1 MLPNLKLVY
10 WNWFLELLRYHT
22 LVDCVIKEHNSV
34 KITKLQF
41 IAYVILKIML
51 FLVTSYFKINSPT
64 IMTVGTISQQII
76 FSESWKYI
84 LQTHRFNGSNSSLVL
99 FTQYRCHLFALP
111 FQLIIYSS
119 YVCICLSAEP
129 CLSNDSTRKL
139 CVFGSAIKKHW
150 IHDLKIWHWHKRAH
164 SVTH

>member
-1 MLPNLKLVY
+1 
-10 WNWFLELLRYHT
+10 LELLRYHT

-76 FSESWKYI
+76 FSES
-84 LQTHRFNGSNSSLVL
+84 
-99 FTQYRCHLFALP
+99 
-111 FQLIIYSS
+111 
-119 YVCICLSAEP
+119 
-129 CLSNDSTRKL
+129 
-139 CVFGSAIKKHW
+139 
-150 IHDLKIWHWHKRAH
+150 
-164 SVTH
+164 